1 MGYVP
6 ILDEVD
12 SHKNYFVG
20 YCHYQNHIKLSPEK
34 IIYVSCNPTT
44 QARDT
49 EILHMNGYRLTKLT
63 MVDMFPHTPH
73 VETVGIFEKQ

>member
-1 MGYVP
+1 MIGVEP
-6 ILDEVD
+6 PRAGM
-12 SHKNYFVG
+12 HKFMTNYLPKFSA
-20 YCHYQNHIKLSPEK
+20 QK